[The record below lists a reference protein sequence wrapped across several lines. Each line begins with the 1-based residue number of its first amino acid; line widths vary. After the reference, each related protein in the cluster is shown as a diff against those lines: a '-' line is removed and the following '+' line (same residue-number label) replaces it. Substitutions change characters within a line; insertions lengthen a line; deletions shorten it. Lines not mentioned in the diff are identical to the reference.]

1 MPSIESGGLRI
12 HYDDIGRGEP
22 LLLLHGGMASAEFWN
37 RAGYVDALR
46 DSHRLVIPDL
56 RGHGR
61 GSRPRDEAAYALR
74 YDIADM
80 VAVLDAAGVSRVSVC
95 GWSWGGTVA
104 LGLAATHPERVTAV
118 LATGTSPRRG
128 FSDVPADFGH
138 VEPSAASLE
147 TYGMSRMAED
157 MERQGGARWLHELT
171 SDNDPLALAAWF
183 RGRAAAEP
191 AGCALGDITRPVLFV
206 AGEHEV
212 GRLGFTDPLLPT
224 HAGLH
229 VIPGENHVS
238 AFLRVDVLVPALAGL
253 LAGGR
258 APA

>member
-1 MPSIESGGLRI
+1 MPEIESGGLRI
-12 HYDDIGRGEP
+12 HFDDIGRGEP
-22 LLLLHGGMASAEFWN
+22 LLLLHGGMASAGFWH

-61 GSRPRDEAAYALR
+61 GSRPRDEAAYGLC

-80 VAVLDAAGVSRVSVC
+80 VAVLDAAGVSRAAVC

-104 LGLAATHPERVTAV
+104 LGLAATYPERVSAV
-118 LATGTSPRRG
+118 LTTGTSPRRG
-128 FSDVPADFGH
+128 FSDVPADWSH
-138 VEPSAASLE
+138 VEPSAESLE
-147 TYGMSRMAED
+147 TYGMKRMAED
-157 MERQGGARWLHELT
+157 MERQGGARWLYELT
-171 SDNDPLALAAWF
+171 SENDPAAMAAWY
-183 RGRAAAEP
+183 RGRPAAKP
-191 AGCALGDITRPVLFV
+191 AGCALGDLARPALFV

-212 GRLGFTDPLLPT
+212 RRLGFTDPLLPS
-224 HAGLH
+224 HAGLY

-253 LAGGR
+253 LAGSR
-258 APA
+258 R